1 MTTVQNNTASQALL
15 DSVNGTKAKTTSTVD
30 SVQDRF
36 MTLLVTQMKN
46 QDPLNPLDNAQ
57 VTSQMAQLSTVT
69 GIDKLNATVQTLI
82 DNTQQSQS
90 YQATNMIGHVVLS
103 TGNNMELSK
112 SQGMYGIDLAS
123 RADNVTVTLRNANG
137 KSVSEL
143 ALGAQP
149 IGQSQLLW
157 NGTDSSGATLP
168 DGKYTFEVKAT
179 LGGQAVTSST
189 LNYATVQSV
198 TNSSAGIKLN
208 LSDATSINNSDVK
221 QIF

>member
-15 DSVNGTKAKTTSTVD
+15 DSVNGAKAKASSSVD
-30 SVQDRF
+30 GTQDRF
-36 MTLLVTQMKN
+36 LTLLVSQMKN

-69 GIDKLNATVQTLI
+69 GIDKLNATVQKLI

-90 YQATNMIGHVVLS
+90 FQATSMIGHVVLS
-103 TGNNMELSK
+103 NGNNIELSK

-123 RADNVTVTLRNANG
+123 SADSVTVTVRDANG
-137 KSVSEL
+137 KSVSEIP
-143 ALGAQP
+143 LGAQST
-149 IGQSQLLW
+149 GLSQLQW
-157 NGTDSSGATLP
+157 NGTNSSGATLP
-168 DGKYTFEVKAT
+168 DGKYTFEVKAM

-189 LNYATVQSV
+189 LNYAAVQSV
-198 TNSSAGIKLN
+198 TNSGAGIKLN
-208 LSDATSINNSDVK
+208 LSDATSISNSDVK

>member
-15 DSVNGTKAKTTSTVD
+15 DSVNGAKAKASSSVD
-30 SVQDRF
+30 GTQDRF
-36 MTLLVTQMKN
+36 LTLLVSQMKN

-69 GIDKLNATVQTLI
+69 GIDKLNATVQKLI

-90 YQATNMIGHVVLS
+90 FQATSMIGHVVLS
-103 TGNNMELSK
+103 NGNNIELSK

-123 RADNVTVTLRNANG
+123 SADSVTVTVRDANG
-137 KSVSEL
+137 KSVSEIP
-143 ALGAQP
+143 LGAQST
-149 IGQSQLLW
+149 GLSQLQW
-157 NGTDSSGATLP
+157 NGTNSSGATLP
-168 DGKYTFEVKAT
+168 DGKYTFEVKAM

-189 LNYATVQSV
+189 LNYAAVQSV

-208 LSDATSINNSDVK
+208 LSDATSISNSDVK

>member
-15 DSVNGTKAKTTSTVD
+15 DSVNGAKAKASSNVD
-30 SVQDRF
+30 GTQDRF
-36 MTLLVTQMKN
+36 LTLLVSQMKN

-69 GIDKLNATVQTLI
+69 GIDKLNATVQKLI

-90 YQATNMIGHVVLS
+90 FQATSMIGHVVLS
-103 TGNNMELSK
+103 NGNNIELSK

-123 RADNVTVTLRNANG
+123 SADSVTVTVRDANG
-137 KSVSEL
+137 KSVSEIP
-143 ALGAQP
+143 LGVQP
-149 IGQSQLLW
+149 TGLSQLQW
-157 NGTDSSGATLP
+157 NGTNSSGATLP
-168 DGKYTFEVKAT
+168 DGKYTFEVKAM
-179 LGGQAVTSST
+179 LGGQVVTSST
-189 LNYATVQSV
+189 LNYAAVQSV

-208 LSDATSINNSDVK
+208 LSDATSISNSDVK

>member
-123 RADNVTVTLRNANG
+123 RADNVTVTVRNANG
-137 KSVSEL
+137 KPVSEL

-189 LNYATVQSV
+189 LNYAAVQSV